1 MTSQFQNSL
10 NNLNN
15 LFQSKEN
22 PDYAIQMPTYMKNNY
37 TLKLYPN
44 PCRAFQG

>member
-1 MTSQFQNSL
+1 MTIQFQNSL

-15 LFQSKEN
+15 LFQSKKN
-22 PDYAIQMPTYMKNNY
+22 LDYAIQMPTYMKNNY